1 MADRLF
7 EPFFRPAPT
16 RSRTVTGAAAGSGTG
31 LGLAIVRAIAERHA
45 GSARATPTAEGL
57 EVHITLPRAT
67 GSQPVQG
74 YREART

>member
-16 RSRTVTGAAAGSGTG
+16 RSPTVAGAGSGTG

-45 GSARATPTAEGL
+45 GSARATPTTEGL